1 MRRSFQAEAATGMR
15 EAPSA
20 AIVRLEKKIAT
31 QFANQP
37 TFRQEV
43 RQAAVANRNA
53 FSQGL
58 KRAHVK
64 HFPTVNSFKEL
75 DDEENFLLTCTL
87 RGSISGGDNF
97 GEKFL
102 LYADND
108 LLIFTSPRNLF
119 HLRHSRD

>member
-20 AIVRLEKKIAT
+20 VIVRLEKKSP
-31 QFANQP
+31 P

-75 DDEENFLLTCTL
+75 DDEENFC
-87 RGSISGGDNF
+87 
-97 GEKFL
+97 
-102 LYADND
+102 
-108 LLIFTSPRNLF
+108 
-119 HLRHSRD
+119 